1 MSSSKVQVGSRIRV
15 SLNVHQQ
22 QGRTGVVLLLQDA
35 GEDSNDR
42 RWLVR
47 FDWPL
52 GGMGNYAELSEEN
65 LELLQNIPDKGDLPL

>member
-1 MSSSKVQVGSRIRV
+1 MSSSKVQVGSRVRV
-15 SLNVHQQ
+15 SLNVNHQ
-22 QGRTGVVLLLQDA
+22 QGRTGVVLQLQDV
-35 GEDSNDR
+35 GEDSSDR

-52 GGMGNYAELSEEN
+52 GGMGNYGEVSEEN